1 MHVIAIGAVAILL
14 FITFLG
20 LSEWRL
26 KASKN
31 LIFREI
37 TKIAYS
43 IIRYTEVKEI
53 TPEIYLISA
62 ELQARMVKNGNFVVT
77 PRDKEISMTIAKYIA
92 VFGNQRVRDP
102 VVLLTVIARRLNE
115 FDGISAKS
123 LITTNG
129 RMELVIGHE
138 DATDYDRIIF
148 RFNSMQTLF

>member
-1 MHVIAIGAVAILL
+1 MHVITTGAISILL
-14 FITFLG
+14 FITFLA

-26 KASKN
+26 RASKN

-43 IIRYTEVKEI
+43 VLRYTEIKEV
-53 TPEIYLISA
+53 TPEIYLICA
-62 ELQARMVKNGNFVVT
+62 ELQSRMIKMGNFAVT
-77 PRDKEISMTIAKYIA
+77 PRDKEIAMTIAKYIA

-123 LITTNG
+123 LTTTNG
-129 RMELVIGHE
+129 RMELVIGHD

-148 RFNSMQTLF
+148 RFNSTQTLF